1 VPVFEFGQDG
11 DVCFYAMQYIAG
23 QSLDRV
29 VAHLRRPGPDG
40 GALTRIACTLGAAG
54 EAPSRHPCGPCP
66 VPVKCLQHVEDHLMA
81 AGSWSLAE
89 ELFARGDAGFVDE
102 LRRVHFADRLGDF
115 AARWFADPRPFAR
128 AALLDYLS
136 RPLNCYRHEPLVKRL
151 FKLAERA
158 GDDELMGAFLA
169 AFDRTIRRVRKTV
182 TRHKRGSFPS
192 QAAAEA
198 AVRSWQ
204 AEGYENASVNN
215 WSGQFYAYGWK
226 REPVVVMPANTV
238 MPRPEDQK
246 PRNARNPRTGE
257 RIKVGPRI
265 PVTDADVQRFEKRF
279 LLFSLPTRR
288 YLRRRAWRYFR
299 LLGKRGPARYVRAA
313 AGFLT
318 QYTDADT
325 DSDIHLLDNWG
336 LTHALFHDSPALVR
350 PAKGWGFAPG
360 RSLADLT
367 PAPYLE
373 AAWAAEPAAVFAV
386 LLGAR
391 CRAVRQWAVWL
402 LRKHHEGWL
411 AAQPVPTLLKL
422 ADHPDPEL
430 SALGFDLLEKAPDL
444 AAVPVEEWL
453 ARLDGDDLEKLRR
466 LSDLLA
472 RRLDP
477 ARVTAAD
484 AVRLAG
490 HRSKPVA
497 ELGLALLR
505 RKAFTER
512 EAAGLLPL
520 VQAESAAVRPALLG
534 WLRETLAGF
543 GPDRPEWVL
552 EFLDSKHAD
561 VRAAGWEWLT
571 ASPLRDDPAVWH
583 RLVES
588 PYDDVRG
595 PLVAELARRAGGA
608 DPDTVR
614 LLWATVLL
622 NVTRG
627 GRHKPGVVAQVLA
640 RLVEHPADA
649 DRLLP
654 LLAVAVRSLRGPEFR
669 AGLTALVALSETR
682 AELVPAIRQKFPE
695 LQWG

>member
-1 VPVFEFGQDG
+1 
-11 DVCFYAMQYIAG
+11 
-23 QSLDRV
+23 
-29 VAHLRRPGPDG
+29 
-40 GALTRIACTLGAAG
+40 
-54 EAPSRHPCGPCP
+54 
-66 VPVKCLQHVEDHLMA
+66 MA

-115 AARWFADPRPFAR
+115 AARWLADPRPFAR
-128 AALLDYLS
+128 AALLGYLS
-136 RPLNCYRHEPLVKRL
+136 RPLHCYRHEPLVKRL

-158 GDDELMGAFLA
+158 GDDEGMGAFLA
-169 AFDRTIRRVRKTV
+169 AFDRSIRRARRTI
-182 TRHKRGSFPS
+182 TRHKSEWFPS

-198 AVRSWQ
+198 AIRDWE
-204 AEGYENASVNN
+204 AEGYGNGQVNS
-215 WSGQFYAYGWK
+215 WSGRFYAYAWK
-226 REPVVVMPANTV
+226 REPVVVMPVNTV
-238 MPRPEDQK
+238 MPRPPERAWKKDQ
-246 PRNARNPRTGE
+246 
-257 RIKVGPRI
+257 RI
-265 PVTDADVQRFEKRF
+265 PDGFRQRLESRHV
-279 LLFSLPTRR
+279 LFSLPTRR

-299 LLGKRGPARYVRAA
+299 LLGKRDPARYVRAA

-318 QYTDADT
+318 RYTDADT

-350 PAKGWGFAPG
+350 PTKGWDFAPG

-373 AAWAAEPAAVFAV
+373 AAWAADPTAVFAV
-386 LLGAR
+386 LLGAQ
-391 CRAVRQWAVWL
+391 CRAVRQWAVWM
-402 LRKHHEGWL
+402 LRRHHEGWL
-411 AAQPVPTLLKL
+411 TAQPVATLLKL
-422 ADHPDPEL
+422 ADHPDPDL

-477 ARVTAAD
+477 ARVAVAD
-484 AVRLAG
+484 AFRLAG

-505 RKAFTER
+505 RRTFT
-512 EAAGLLPL
+512 AADAAMLLPL
-520 VQAESAAVRPALLG
+520 VQADSAAVRPALVG

-543 GPDRPEWVL
+543 GPARPEWVL

-561 VRAAGWEWLT
+561 VRAAGWEWLN
-571 ASPLRDDPAVWH
+571 ASPFRDDPAVWH

-622 NVTRG
+622 NVARG
-627 GRHKPGVVAQVLA
+627 GRHKPGVAAQVVA
-640 RLVEHPADA
+640 RLAQHPGEA

-669 AGLTALVALSETR
+669 AGLTGVVALAETNT
-682 AELVPAIRQKFPE
+682 ELVPAIRQRFPE
-695 LQWG
+695 LQL

>member
-1 VPVFEFGQDG
+1 MV
-11 DVCFYAMQYIAG
+11 
-23 QSLDRV
+23 
-29 VAHLRRPGPDG
+29 
-40 GALTRIACTLGAAG
+40 
-54 EAPSRHPCGPCP
+54 
-66 VPVKCLQHVEDHLMA
+66 

-102 LRRVHFADRLGDF
+102 LRRVHVADRLADF
-115 AARWFADPRPFAR
+115 AARWLADPRPFAR

-158 GDDELMGAFLA
+158 GDDEVMGAFLA

-182 TRHKRGSFPS
+182 ARYRSESFTS

-198 AVRSWQ
+198 AVRAWQ
-204 AEGYENASVNN
+204 AEGYEDGNVTRYR
-215 WSGQFYAYGWK
+215 SGQCYAYAWK

-238 MPRPEDQK
+238 MPRPADQN
-246 PRNARNPRTGE
+246 PRKARNPRIGD
-257 RIKVGPRI
+257 RIKAWLKG
-265 PVTDADVQRFEKRF
+265 PVTDAEIQRFETKF

-299 LLGKRGPARYVRAA
+299 LLGKRDAARYVQAA

-318 QYTDADT
+318 RYTDADT

-350 PAKGWGFAPG
+350 PAKGWDFAPG
-360 RSLADLT
+360 RSLADLA

-373 AAWAAEPAAVFAV
+373 AAWAADPPAVFAV
-386 LLGAR
+386 LLAAQ
-391 CRAVRQWAVWL
+391 CRAVRQWAVWM
-402 LRKHHEGWL
+402 LRRHHEGWL
-411 AAQPVPTLLKL
+411 AAQPVATLLKL
-422 ADHPDPEL
+422 ADHPDPDL

-444 AAVPVEEWL
+444 AAVPIEAWL

-477 ARVTAAD
+477 ARVATAD
-484 AVRLAG
+484 ALRLAG
-490 HRSKPVA
+490 HRSRPVA
-497 ELGLALLR
+497 ELGLSLLR
-505 RKAFTER
+505 RRTFT
-512 EAAGLLPL
+512 AADAALLLPL
-520 VQAESAAVRPALLG
+520 VQAESAAVRPLLLA
-534 WLRETLAGF
+534 WLRDTLAGF
-543 GPDRPEWVL
+543 GPARPEWVL

-622 NVTRG
+622 NVARG
-627 GRHKPGVVAQVLA
+627 GRHKPGVVAQVVA
-640 RLVEHPADA
+640 RLAEHPGEA

-669 AGLTALVALSETR
+669 AGLTGVVRLAETNT
-682 AELVPAIRQKFPE
+682 ELVPAIRQRFPE
-695 LQWG
+695 LQL